1 MKEMRE
7 AFHRSSIRQ
16 LACAALAAALTF
28 RKPRRMPTEAAPQ
41 RGAAPRRRLQALA
54 SHCGRCP
61 CAGFTLQPTRS
72 ASASASGSAPAS
84 LREGGD
90 ALDFWIFGHPVTMSP
105 SPPLHEA
112 GFGATGRPHRY
123 TTYDTEDASRVAALV
138 RGASG
143 GGGSVTIPLKESIL
157 PFVDVLTDDA
167 RKIGAVNTLTKLE
180 DGSLLGDNTDVRH
193 CNRSYLCPHAHAL
206 AGADPRLDVRCAQ
219 WRGIANGLL
228 QRAPAGERS
237 PFVEGGVGVVCGAG
251 GTGRAACHA
260 LERMGVQTV
269 LLLNPRTPVRPLPSL
284 PSLIL

>member
-1 MKEMRE
+1 MDGTAR
-7 AFHRSSIRQ
+7 AP
-16 LACAALAAALTF
+16 APAAAALTF
-28 RKPRRMPTEAAPQ
+28 RKPCRMPTEAAPQ

-72 ASASASGSAPAS
+72 ASASASASAPAS

-123 TTYDTEDASRVAALV
+123 STYDTEDASRVAALV

-180 DGSLLGDNTDVRH
+180 NGSLLGDNTDVRH
-193 CNRSYLCPHAHAL
+193 CNRGGRTCVLMPTPLPARIRGLTCVARSGEASPTASSSAPLLESAPPSWKA
-206 AGADPRLDVRCAQ
+206 VSVWCAAPAARRERRAMP
-219 WRGIANGLL
+219 WRGWASRPCCCST
-228 QRAPAGERS
+228 RAHPSAPS
-237 PFVEGGVGVVCGAG
+237 P
-251 GTGRAACHA
+251 
-260 LERMGVQTV
+260 
-269 LLLNPRTPVRPLPSL
+269 PSL
-284 PSLIL
+284 PPSLY